1 MINGRVSAEL
11 DPLATIEIKNG
22 QGGDQ
27 PVEVVVD
34 TGFNGELALPS
45 HLVQPI
51 GLEYIDNVPVVLAD
65 RQRRPVSAYDGAVSW
80 HGRHREVV
88 VLDMGSEPLLGMGLL
103 LECKLTVDA
112 RPGGFVLIEEEEP

>member
-34 TGFNGELALPS
+34 TGFNGELVLPS
-45 HLVQPI
+45 HLVQSI
-51 GLEYIDNVPVVLAD
+51 GLEYIDDVPVVLAE
-65 RQRRPVSAYDGAVSW
+65 RQPRPVSAYDCVVSW

>member
-1 MINGRVSAEL
+1 M
-11 DPLATIEIKNG
+11 
-22 QGGDQ
+22 
-27 PVEVVVD
+27 D

-45 HLVQPI
+45 HLVQSF
-51 GLEYIDNVPVVLAD
+51 GLEYIDDVPVVLAD
-65 RQRRPVSAYDGAVSW
+65 RQRRPVSAHDGAVSW

>member
-34 TGFNGELALPS
+34 TGFNGELVLLS
-45 HLVQPI
+45 HLVQSI
-51 GLEYIDNVPVVLAD
+51 GLEYIDDVPVVLAE
-65 RQRRPVSAYDGAVSW
+65 RQPRPVSAYDCVVSW

-103 LECKLTVDA
+103 L
-112 RPGGFVLIEEEEP
+112 